1 MLQIEP
7 QAARGHFLWL
17 VWSTAL
23 ALALL
28 LTVLAAGYAW
38 FPGDVRL
45 ARGIQDFDGGHLASY
60 LGTAVYHLGRS
71 PLLLVSGG
79 AIAAAFLVCRHNL
92 AALFVLISEG
102 LSSFGSLLK
111 ELAERPR
118 PVASVVE
125 VNEQAAGFSFPSGH
139 VLGSV
144 LLWGFLF
151 YLAAM
156 TIPHRGLRLLVQ
168 TFCLL
173 VPLLTGLQRVQ
184 AGAHWPSDVFGG
196 FLWGLILLF
205 LLIKAFNHFSLPDET
220 PSR

>member
-7 QAARGHFLWL
+7 QGARGQFLWL
-17 VWSTAL
+17 VWLAAV

-28 LTVLAAGYAW
+28 LTVLAAGHAW

-45 ARGIQDFDGGHLASY
+45 ARGIQDLDGGRLASY
-60 LGTAVYHLGRS
+60 LGTTVYHLGRS

-79 AIAAAFLVCRHNL
+79 AIAAAFLVGRHNL
-92 AALFVLISEG
+92 AALFVLISVG

-151 YLAAM
+151 YLAAG
-156 TIPHRGLRLLVQ
+156 TIRHRALRLIVQ

-205 LLIKAFNHFSLPDET
+205 LLIKTFNHVNLRDET
-220 PSR
+220 PAG